1 MKMKKVLFLVIGL
14 LLALITQADTTKEL
28 YVGEGYFCNATT
40 YMNLGHAISNVHWEV
55 DANKLHYSE
64 SGWTMYVA
72 PTKYYNGEAIVKCS
86 WTEKDQRA
94 PIPYPTYYRSYTWSI
109 RCEDNPIIIDKTE
122 IELSPG
128 ESETINY
135 WCTEDNISYYYN
147 CKYEVN
153 FSTQDSRIAT
163 VKQTGQVT
171 AVAPGTT
178 YIVVSSPNAMNDV
191 KCKVIVENI
200 NVETASIPFSINLV
214 ADQSKTLSVTVTP
227 SNATVKTKKWYSA
240 DTNTARIN
248 ESTGELTGVW
258 PGTTKVWCV
267 VNGTVKSN
275 EATVTVTEPSFTFKE
290 FSMTNGATGVDT
302 KPTLTAEFSHNLS
315 RGDNYSDIQL
325 TDGSGQQVNGS
336 LSISGAILKFTPA
349 EHLQPTTNY
358 IWTIPANAV
367 KNKWGTPYVTTRKL
381 SFTTTDWKRMTL
393 SIQPN
398 VKFISQGD
406 QIIIT
411 CSAPEATI
419 YYSIDSSTPSK
430 VYTSPIIFKGDMTLQ
445 AIARL
450 DGYYDSEK
458 LTHEYLE
465 SVEIVKKYPGEE
477 SLYNYADVNPYIV
490 FSQQI
495 QEGTQFNR
503 ITMKKNGNEMVNC
516 EVLIHKNTL
525 YFVPEEPLEQ
535 GCTFTAS
542 LPERAILTSKG
553 EANKAIEWTFVTG
566 DYATDVSAGG
576 PELMAALLKDGS
588 LWTWGKRLT
597 EANAENGS
605 YNYTVQTEPG
615 SFVGGDVVAVSSGF
629 MHHAIIKRD
638 GALWM
643 WGRQLCGEFGN
654 GSTTA
659 SANPVK
665 VMDGVKSVSCGLQ
678 TTAIVKKDS
687 TLWMCGRN
695 DFGQIDDSR
704 TMKQQFVKVAEDI
717 KDVTLGYGF
726 IRVEKADGTSEKR
739 TWDNEIDNQRKPTAT
754 GNGIPTELVAV
765 EYGWKNAVALGKDGS
780 VWTWDDSPENTTPT
794 KVIEGRTSS
803 ELAGLSAANKTVN
816 VGVQEKAVLTAL
828 PVPLNADYASL
839 TWTSGNSTIA
849 KVSSRGV
856 VTGKQKGTTTVTAKI
871 SSACGRNYSQQFTV
885 IVDGT
890 PSRGDANRDGTVNM
904 ADIGTIIN
912 YLAGVTEGVAFDC
925 VDVNGDGTVNVADI
939 ITVASII
946 AE

>member
-1 MKMKKVLFLVIGL
+1 MV
-14 LLALITQADTTKEL
+14 
-28 YVGEGYFCNATT
+28 CNW
-40 YMNLGHAISNVHWEV
+40 YQL
-55 DANKLHYSE
+55 DAKTNHQE
-64 SGWTMYVA
+64 PCRVEWNFT
-72 PTKYYNGEAIVKCS
+72 I
-86 WTEKDQRA
+86 EK
-94 PIPYPTYYRSYTWSI
+94 
-109 RCEDNPIIIDKTE
+109 ID
-122 IELSPG
+122 
-128 ESETINY
+128 
-135 WCTEDNISYYYN
+135 
-147 CKYEVN
+147 
-153 FSTQDSRIAT
+153 
-163 VKQTGQVT
+163 
-171 AVAPGTT
+171 
-178 YIVVSSPNAMNDV
+178 VSSVSLQPT
-191 KCKVIVENI
+191 IWLE
-200 NVETASIPFSINLV
+200 
-214 ADQSKTLSVTVTP
+214 ADKSEKITPGSQWMTITP
-227 SNATVKTKKWYSA
+227 SNATIETTNWTS
-240 DTNTARIN
+240 TNTDVATISN
-248 ESTGELTGVW
+248 SGFLVGKK
-258 PGTTKVWCV
+258 PGTTTIYCI
-267 VNGTVKSN
+267 VNGSVRSN
-275 EATVTVTEPSFTFKE
+275 DAQVIVSEPSFTFKG
-290 FSMTNGATGVDT
+290 FSIADQTNNVYT
-302 KPTLTAEFSHNLS
+302 KPTITADYSLALTLS
-315 RGDNYSDIQL
+315 TNFDQIAL
-325 TDGSGQQVNGS
+325 TEEQGKKVAGTA
-336 LSISGAILKFTPA
+336 SINSSTISFTPTN
-349 EHLQPTTNY
+349 HLQPLSTYTL
-358 IWTIPANAV
+358 TIPKGAV
-367 KNKWGTPYVTTRKL
+367 KNKWGTDYLFEQTVSFVTG
-381 SFTTTDWKRMTL
+381 DWKKMSL
-393 SIQPN
+393 SVQPEA
-398 VKFISQGD
+398 KYIMHGD
-406 QIIIT
+406 QIVLS

-419 YYSIDSSTPSK
+419 YYSTDGSEPTTR
-430 VYTSPIIFKGDMTLQ
+430 YTKPLTFEQDMTLK
-445 AIARL
+445 AVARL
-450 DGYYDSEK
+450 DGYYDTEV
-458 LTHEYLE
+458 LTKDYMQRI
-465 SVEIVKKYPGEE
+465 EIIEHFPDAEP
-477 SLYNYADVNPYIV
+477 LYVFANVNPCIT
-490 FSQQI
+490 FSQRFSGDLSGITLQCEDT
-495 QEGTQFNR
+495 QMGTLTFLDFEP
-503 ITMKKNGNEMVNC
+503 I
-516 EVLIHKNTL
+516 LHDHTL
-525 YFVPEEPLEQ
+525 YFVPKEPLVP
-535 GCTFTAS
+535 GMNYVVSIPNGA
-542 LPERAILTSKG
+542 LTTEKG
-553 EANKAIEWTFVTG
+553 EQMAAIDWHFTTG
-566 DYATDVSAGG
+566 SYAIAVSTGG

-638 GALWM
+638 GTLWM

-704 TMKQQFVKVAEDI
+704 TVKQQFVKVAEDI

-726 IRVEKADGTSEKR
+726 IQVEKADGTSEKR

-780 VWTWDDSPENTTPT
+780 VWTWGDSPENTTPT

-828 PVPLNADYASL
+828 PVPMNADYATL
-839 TWTSGNSTIA
+839 TWTSSNSTIA
-849 KVSSRGV
+849 KVSNRGV

-871 SSACGRNYSQQFTV
+871 SSASGRNYSQQFTV

>member
-1 MKMKKVLFLVIGL
+1 M
-14 LLALITQADTTKEL
+14 D
-28 YVGEGYFCNATT
+28 VGEKKKLDWSWSPSSATKP
-40 YMNLGHAISNVHWEV
+40 
-55 DANKLHYSE
+55 KLNWITGNS
-64 SGWTMYVA
+64 SV
-72 PTKYYNGEAIVKCS
+72 VS
-86 WTEKDQRA
+86 
-94 PIPYPTYYRSYTWSI
+94 
-109 RCEDNPIIIDKTE
+109 
-122 IELSPG
+122 
-128 ESETINY
+128 INY
-135 WCTEDNISYYYN
+135 YDEL
-147 CKYEVN
+147 
-153 FSTQDSRIAT
+153 
-163 VKQTGQVT
+163 
-171 AVAPGTT
+171 VAEGSGTT
-178 YIVVSSPNAMNDV
+178 IVTVENDSGDDIKITVTVNEVPVSSATILNSYSV
-191 KCKVIVENI
+191 
-200 NVETASIPFSINLV
+200 F

-325 TDGSGQQVNGS
+325 TDGSGQRVNGS

-495 QEGTQFNR
+495 LEGTQFNR

-535 GCTFTAS
+535 GCAFTAS

-566 DYATDVSAGG
+566 DYATDVSASG

-605 YNYTVQTEPG
+605 YSYTVQTDPA

-638 GALWM
+638 GTLWM

-695 DFGQIDDSR
+695 DFGQIDESR
-704 TMKQQFVKVAEDI
+704 TVKQQFVKVAESI

-780 VWTWDDSPENTTPT
+780 VWTWGDSPENTTPT

-871 SSACGRNYSQQFTV
+871 SSASGRNYSQQFTV

-912 YLAGVTEGVAFDC
+912 YLAGVTEGVAFDS